1 MEAPLDMVYSPIR
14 IDTLTEGF
22 RTKGGLMKTW
32 RWMAGMVCVTA
43 APALLRAAAEKPPAV
58 KSDITA
64 VTVYADRAMVTR
76 RAELALGKGVQPF
89 VFGGLPAGIIESSLR
104 ARGRGAA
111 GVTILGTEMEP
122 EYLAEARDARVKELE
137 KEIEGLEDKARGI
150 EDQGKAVDLQMKF
163 VESIKSSMA
172 EGISREM
179 LLKPPSPAEWGK
191 VVAYLGAETDTLA
204 PRLRETQRKLRDV
217 KKEIDAAKKTLERIV
232 SESPREQKNVQV
244 TLDSAQGGDFT
255 LELTY
260 MVYGAGW
267 QPLYDARADR
277 EAGRAELTYCG
288 QVRQNTGEDWN
299 DVTLELST
307 ARPSVSGRPP
317 ELDPWYIG
325 FERPRAAK
333 GMLRMAAAPMVLS
346 ESAGESDAAVLGD
359 GSVEAQVSVAEVGRR
374 GEAVTFTVKRKET
387 VPGDN
392 SLHKTVVAEFPLVA
406 EYGYLS
412 VPKLA
417 EFAFLR
423 AEVKNETGFPL
434 LAGAVQIFLGPEFV
448 GSSSIEYV
456 ETGATFPLYLGIDE
470 GIRVKRKLLAAE
482 AEKGLVRRRTGWRS
496 FRYRIEVENLRDR
509 RETVTVLDQIPVS
522 NSPDIA
528 VALASAAPEPARIEE
543 WETPGALAWKLE
555 LDPKEK
561 KTVGFEFT
569 VQYPKDRGIE
579 GLE

>member
-1 MEAPLDMVYSPIR
+1 
-14 IDTLTEGF
+14 
-22 RTKGGLMKTW
+22 MK
-32 RWMAGMVCVTA
+32 RWGWVAGMACVAA
-43 APALLRAAAEKPPAV
+43 APALSGAAGGKPPAV
-58 KSDITA
+58 ESDITA
-64 VTVYADRAMVTR
+64 VTVYADRARVTR
-76 RAELALGKGVQPF
+76 RAELALEAGVQSF
-89 VFGGLPAGIIESSLR
+89 VFAGLPAGCIESSLR
-104 ARGRGAA
+104 ARGEGAA
-111 GVTILGTEMEP
+111 AVTILGTEMEP
-122 EYLAEARDARVKELE
+122 EYLAEAQDARVHELE
-137 KEIEGLEDKARGI
+137 GRIEGLEENARAL
-150 EDQGKAVDLQMKF
+150 EDETKAVGLQMKF
-163 VESIKSSMA
+163 VESIGASVP

-179 LLKPPSPAEWGK
+179 LLREPNPAEWAR
-191 VVAYLGAETDTLA
+191 VVEFIGRERGALA
-204 PRLRETQRKLRDV
+204 PRMREGRKKLRDLM
-217 KKEIDAAKKTLERIV
+217 KEIEAAKKTLERIV
-232 SESPREQKNVQV
+232 SESPRERKNVRV
-244 TLDSAQGGDFT
+244 TLDAASKGPFR
-255 LELTY
+255 LELSYVTW
-260 MVYGAGW
+260 GAGW
-267 QPLYDARADR
+267 EPLYDARA
-277 EAGRAELTYCG
+277 ERAEGKVSLTYCG
-288 QVRQNTGEDWN
+288 QVRQVTGEDWN

-307 ARPSVSGRPP
+307 SRPSVSGRPP
-317 ELDPWYIG
+317 ELAPWYIG
-325 FERPRAAK
+325 FERPRTAK
-333 GMLRMAAAPMVLS
+333 GMARLAAAPMLLR
-346 ESAGESDAAVLGD
+346 EAAGETDAAAPADV
-359 GSVEAQVSVAEVGRR
+359 SVEARVATAEVGRR

-387 VPGDN
+387 IPGDD
-392 SLHKTVVAEFPLVA
+392 SLHKTVIAEFPLVA

-528 VALASAAPEPARIEE
+528 VALVSAAPEPARIEE